1 MNLYSQQQEALNK
14 IASFMQKKNCPVF
27 ILKGYAGTGKTTMIR
42 AIIEYANSINKHTHV
57 MAPTGRAAKVLRE
70 KTGIPA
76 TTIHKAIY
84 AYKKIRTDRHDEQGK
99 LIFVEDRPDHDS
111 EDKRTYGADDIQMWF
126 GLKVLEQDLTP
137 SDMLYIVDES
147 SLISSKKATNE
158 FLHFGTD
165 VLIDDLLT
173 FVQPALGGKIIF
185 VGDPA
190 QLPPVGDNRSAA
202 LDESFFQEKDMAVE
216 SFELT
221 EVVRQKG
228 DSAILKNA
236 MIVRDVLKL
245 EPSCRNQLCYERKED
260 EVEDSTPMEVVSKFV
275 GDQPQP
281 EIGNSIVV
289 CYSNAKV
296 KEYNDEIRQLYFP
309 GNRGIMVGDVLQVV
323 KNSIF
328 NNVYVFN
335 GDFVTVTDVSD
346 VIDVQSAPVWL
357 DLNGKKERVN
367 VELYYQDIKVIT
379 EYGQEFCCKIIKNL
393 LDSSLPSL
401 KQKEVTSAYINFRM
415 RHPEIKSNRE
425 VMASALLD
433 DPYFNALNAKYG
445 YAITCHKSQGGE
457 WKNVYVDYGG
467 RTGTND
473 DCLRWQYTATTR
485 AVERLYGVNIPSITP
500 LSKMTFSKIIQTK
513 NAPKCDISYA
523 AVSADTPLSPA
534 ATNAQKAKYI
544 SAEAAL
550 GRQDMVIM
558 SVQELQ
564 YKDRYI
570 ILTSCGQEMFDCYYN
585 RSGVYTSV
593 SPLQSTVNTDKIVDA
608 LKSFELAEYNIT
620 YVPETDGLKQLHAK
634 IMSACDEY
642 GIKIT
647 NIQDDLDHYKL
658 TYHFITSGQ
667 FSNIL
672 FYINKEGFITRA
684 MPSSDLG
691 EKDDL
696 LNKLIQTLQK

>member
-1 MNLYSQQQEALNK
+1 MTRYFALIICK
-14 IASFMQKKNCPVF
+14 VTIPVKYLLF
-27 ILKGYAGTGKTTMIR
+27 
-42 AIIEYANSINKHTHV
+42 
-57 MAPTGRAAKVLRE
+57 P
-70 KTGIPA
+70 
-76 TTIHKAIY
+76 
-84 AYKKIRTDRHDEQGK
+84 Q
-99 LIFVEDRPDHDS
+99 
-111 EDKRTYGADDIQMWF
+111 GADDIQMWF
-126 GLKVLEQDLTP
+126 GLRTLENDLTP

-147 SLISSKKATNE
+147 SLISSKRTQNE

-202 LDESFFQEKDMAVE
+202 LDESFFQEKGLATE

-228 DSAILKNA
+228 ESIVLKNA
-236 MIVRDVLKL
+236 MIVRDLLKKD
-245 EPSCRNQLCYERKED
+245 STNRNQLCYERKEG
-260 EVEDSTPMEVVSKFV
+260 EVEDVTPMEVVSRFV
-275 GDQPQP
+275 EDLPQP
-281 EIGNSIVV
+281 EIGNSVVV
-289 CYSNAKV
+289 CFSNAKV
-296 KEYNDEIRQLYFP
+296 KDYNDEIRQQYFP

-335 GDFVTVTDVSD
+335 GDFVTVTEVDDKVE
-346 VIDVQSAPVWL
+346 VQSAPVWMNV
-357 DLNGKKERVN
+357 NGGKERII
-367 VELYYQDIKVIT
+367 VELEYQDIKVVT
-379 EYGQEFCCKIIKNL
+379 EYAQEFSCKIIKNL
-393 LDSSLPSL
+393 LNNAYPSL

-415 RHPEIKSNRE
+415 RHPEIKNNRE
-425 VMASALLD
+425 VTSSALLE

-485 AVERLYGVNIPSITP
+485 AVERLYGVNIPCITP
-500 LSKMTFSKIIQTK
+500 LSKMTFSKTMLNK
-513 NAPKCDISYA
+513 NAPKMSIPYA
-523 AVSADTPLSPA
+523 AVSVETPLSPSA
-534 ATNAQKAKYI
+534 SNAQKAKYV

-550 GRQDMVIM
+550 SRLNLSIM
-558 SVQELQ
+558 SVQEMQ
-564 YKDRYI
+564 YKDRYT
-570 ILTSCGQEMFDCYYN
+570 ILTPHGQEVFDCYYN
-585 RSGVYTSV
+585 GTGIYTSI
-593 SPLQSTVNTDKIVDA
+593 SPLQTTDRTEEIVDA
-608 LKSFELAEYNIT
+608 LRSFELAEYNIT
-620 YVPETDGLKQLHAK
+620 YTPESDGLKQLHGK
-634 IMSACDEY
+634 VMSACDEH

-647 NIQDDLDHYKL
+647 NVVEDLDHYKL
-658 TYHFITSGQ
+658 TYHFVTSGQ

-672 FYINKEGFITRA
+672 FYVNKEGFVTRA

-691 EKDDL
+691 EDDEL
-696 LNKLIQTLQK
+696 LNMLIGTMQG